1 MSNLEHSL
9 FIESVADSKSKLGI
23 QFLPTTVCPL
33 PIKEPDNYRI
43 ETKSGK
49 VTLDVFG
56 GKYGVPHGRDNL
68 IVLWLILLSRKQNSR
83 KITNPSIYDFLNT
96 FGIDDKAANF
106 TDARRRLLRIIYSN
120 WTWTI
125 TEQSGTG
132 YFNRTINVNII
143 SDSLLFWDPRN
154 VGVEKPPEATLFEEY
169 IELSEGFY
177 DTIKNYKI
185 PYRLEIVKAIQNAP
199 TLLNL
204 YLFLS
209 YRTYSVWR
217 QRQAGLGNGVVKI
230 PLFGDNGLKHQL
242 GSPINNR
249 SFKLRLK
256 GYLEELKTYWPNCPA
271 ELDTEL
277 SEREIKRK
285 KTAGDRLVIKVKDI
299 TELDVIPNMDY
310 EIAKSIKS

>member
-1 MSNLEHSL
+1 MSSQEPSI
-9 FIESVADSKSKLGI
+9 FIETIVDSQNKTLGI

-49 VTLDVFG
+49 VTLDVVG

-68 IVLWLILLSRKQNSR
+68 IVLWLILLSRKQDSR
-83 KITNPSIYDFLNT
+83 RITKPSIYDFLKT
-96 FGIDDKAANF
+96 FGIETSKTNYN
-106 TDARRRLLRIIYSN
+106 DARKRLLRIIYSN

-125 TEQSGTG
+125 TEKTETG
-132 YFNRTINVNII
+132 YYNRAININII

-154 VGVEKPPEATLFEEY
+154 VDIEKNPDSTLFDEY

-177 DTIKNYKI
+177 ETIKNYKI
-185 PYRLEIVKAIQNAP
+185 PYRLEVVKEIQNAP

-217 QRQAGLGNGVVKI
+217 QRQAGLSGVLKI
-230 PLFGDNGLKHQL
+230 PLFGDNGLKNQL
-242 GSPINNR
+242 GSHINNR

-256 GYLEELKTYWPNCPA
+256 GYLEDLKKYWPNCPA
-271 ELDTEL
+271 ELDSEL
-277 SEREIKRK
+277 SDHDIRRN
-285 KTAGDRLVIKVKDI
+285 KTSGDRLVIKVKDI
-299 TELDVIPNMDY
+299 SELDVIPNMDY
-310 EIAKSIKS
+310 EIVKSIKS

>member
-1 MSNLEHSL
+1 MSDQENSL

-49 VTLDVFG
+49 VTLDVVG

-132 YFNRTINVNII
+132 FFNRIINVNII

-154 VGVEKPPEATLFEEY
+154 VGIEKSSEATLFEEY

-185 PYRLEIVKAIQNAP
+185 PYRLEIVKEIQNAP

-217 QRQAGLGNGVVKI
+217 QRQTGLGNGVVKI

-256 GYLEELKTYWPNCPA
+256 GYLEELKKYWPNCPA

-277 SEREIKRK
+277 SAREINRK
-285 KTAGDRLVIKVKDI
+285 KTAGDRLVIKIKDI
-299 TELDVIPNMDY
+299 SELDVIPNMDY

>member
-1 MSNLEHSL
+1 MSNQEHSL
-9 FIESVADSKSKLGI
+9 FIESLSDSKLGI

-43 ETKSGK
+43 ETRSGK
-49 VTLDVFG
+49 VTLDVVG

-68 IVLWLILLSRKQNSR
+68 IVLWLILLSRKHNGR
-83 KITNPSIYDFLNT
+83 KITNPSIYDFLKT
-96 FGIDDKAANF
+96 FDIEKTKLNYN
-106 TDARRRLLRIIYSN
+106 DARSRLLRIIYSN

-125 TEQSGTG
+125 TEQSGAG

-154 VGVEKPPEATLFEEY
+154 VGIEKSPEATLFEEY

-177 DTIKNYKI
+177 ETIKNYKI
-185 PYRLEIVKAIQNAP
+185 PYRLEVVKEIQNAP

-209 YRTYSVWR
+209 YRIYSVWR

-256 GYLEELKTYWPNCPA
+256 GYLEELKKYWPNCPA
-271 ELDTEL
+271 ELDSEL
-277 SEREIKRK
+277 SPSDEKRR
-285 KTAGDRLVIKVKDI
+285 KTSGDRLVIKVKDI
-299 TELDVIPNMDY
+299 SELDVMPNMDY